1 MEVFVARQPVF
12 DKQKGVYGYQLSF
25 RSRFETYYQA
35 LESGKSDTDLMAF
48 VNFGELT
55 VGKKGF
61 VSFSRDLLLMDFPIL
76 FPNDAT
82 VAVIS
87 GGMDSDEEA
96 LARCRELRDY
106 GYTIAIGDF
115 GSQLLDSPFL
125 DVAGMA
131 VVKFSETSVEERRI
145 LCEKLAAREIETI
158 AGNVETAEDFD
169 QAASWGYSYFQGEF
183 FAKPVVRPDQEI
195 AANKLT
201 YLQLLREVN
210 HAALSY
216 DDVAA
221 LVEQD
226 VALTYKLL
234 RFMNSA
240 WFGLKFE
247 VKSVRHALVLLG
259 PKEIKRWVSL
269 VAVRSTGD
277 DKPEELLVRSLT
289 RAKAAEQ
296 VGMLASMEK
305 QASEL
310 FLMGMLS
317 VMDALTDKPMGE
329 VLEKLPLS
337 EPIKTAL
344 LGGAGPFRDVYETV
358 LHYERGDWD
367 HLSAAA
373 AALHLDE
380 QKVPEVFRSSL
391 KWATEALREM

>member
-12 DKQKGVYGYQLSF
+12 NGQKEVYGYQLSF
-25 RSRFETYYQA
+25 RSRFESYYRA
-35 LESGKSDTDLMAF
+35 LEANKSDADLMAF

-61 VSFSRDLLLMDFPIL
+61 VNFSRDLLLMEFPIL

-82 VAVIS
+82 VAMIP
-87 GGMDSDEEA
+87 GGINSDEDA
-96 LARCRELRDY
+96 LARCRELKQY
-106 GYTIAIGDF
+106 GYTLAINDF

-125 DVAGMA
+125 DVADIA
-131 VVKFSETSVEERRI
+131 VVDFAKTPADERQVICEGLSDRRI
-145 LCEKLAAREIETI
+145 AVL

-183 FAKPVVRPDQEI
+183 FARPIVRPDQEI

-210 HAALSY
+210 SAALSY
-216 DDVAA
+216 DDIAS

-247 VKSVRHALVLLG
+247 VNSVRHALVLLG

-289 RAKAAEQ
+289 RAKASEQ
-296 VGMLASMEK
+296 IGILADMES

-310 FLMGMLS
+310 FLMGMFS
-317 VMDALTDKPMGE
+317 VMDALADKPMGE
-329 VLEKLPLS
+329 VLEKLPLT
-337 EPIKTAL
+337 EDIKNAL
-344 LGGAGPFRDVYETV
+344 LGTTGTFRDVYEAV
-358 LHYERGDWD
+358 LCYERGDWED
-367 HLSAAA
+367 LSAAV
-373 AALHLDE
+373 AALKLDE
-380 QKVPEVFRSSL
+380 EKVPELFRESL
-391 KWATEALREM
+391 KWATDALKEI

>member
-12 DKQKGVYGYQLSF
+12 DKEKGVYGYRLSF
-25 RSRFETYYQA
+25 RSKFEAYYQA
-35 LESGKSDTDLMAF
+35 LESDTSDADLMAF

-55 VGKKGF
+55 IGKKGF
-61 VSFSRDLLLMDFPIL
+61 VSFSRDLLLMEFPIL

-82 VAVIS
+82 VALIP
-87 GGMDSDEEA
+87 GEMDGDEDA
-96 LARCRELRDY
+96 LARCRDLRDY
-106 GYTIAIGDF
+106 GYTLAINDF
-115 GSQLLDSPFL
+115 RPELLASPFL
-125 DVAGMA
+125 DLADMA
-131 VVKFSETSVEERRI
+131 VVDFAKTPVEERRVI
-145 LCEKLAAREIETI
+145 CEKLADRERKSV
-158 AGNVETAEDFD
+158 AGKVETAEDFE
-169 QAASWGYSYFQGEF
+169 QAVSWGYSYFQGEF

-210 HAALSY
+210 RAVLSY
-216 DDVAA
+216 DEIAS

-247 VKSVRHALVLLG
+247 VKSVQHALVLLG

-277 DKPEELLVRSLT
+277 DKPEELLIRSLT

-305 QASEL
+305 HASEL
-310 FLMGMLS
+310 FLMGMFS
-317 VMDALTDKPMGE
+317 VMDALTDKPMVE

-337 EPIKTAL
+337 EDIKTAL
-344 LGGAGPFRDVYETV
+344 LGGAGTYRDVYETV
-358 LHYERGDWD
+358 LYYERGDWD

-373 AALHLDE
+373 ATLELDE
-380 QKVPEVFRSSL
+380 ERVPEVFRSSL
-391 KWATEALREM
+391 KWASEALGEM